1 MQFDFTEKANP
12 SYYLYFTIRG
22 SGTTSTNPEGY
33 LVLYGVKGWDDT
45 VPSEL
50 YDHALETGMFEYDNG
65 NMKMFNDIDMNNH
78 RIKNISPAT
87 NPTDLLMRKSLEI
100 HQIYLYGMVKNRH
113 LSSEG
118 ILIELYNTYIK
129 SISLF
134 GGNKYKN
141 MKDQLTI
148 RASGYTS
155 LLTILLFIH
164 QLMDMLI

>member
-1 MQFDFTEKANP
+1 
-12 SYYLYFTIRG
+12 
-22 SGTTSTNPEGY
+22 
-33 LVLYGVKGWDDT
+33 
-45 VPSEL
+45 
-50 YDHALETGMFEYDNG
+50 
-65 NMKMFNDIDMNNH
+65 
-78 RIKNISPAT
+78 
-87 NPTDLLMRKSLEI
+87 
-100 HQIYLYGMVKNRH
+100 MVKNRH

-155 LLTILLFIH
+155 PFNYSFIYSPTDGYVNIEINYKIASFTLLMMTRMATDIPFRLTYLPLTFNILYG
-164 QLMDMLI
+164 